1 MVLVNLQTLKKTIPK
16 PIKELVV
23 DIKTRT
29 IDSWRKKQLVKKIF
43 KKHEKLVTNLQAK
56 KKINVLFLVIHSS
69 IWKVDN
75 IFKRMQEDPFFNV
88 EILICPYVQFGEQ
101 RMQEEMIQA
110 YDFFKKKGYPVTKA
124 QKKDGT
130 WVKLQEIKPDI
141 VFFTNPHNLTRK
153 EYYEDA
159 YLNYLSCYVPYHHE
173 VTSYGGNNYQYN
185 QMFHNAMW
193 LIFSPHNASFE
204 IYKNINHAKGKNV
217 FVTGYPMLEA
227 LFKNKDKCSD
237 SRVYSEENT
246 WKNNDNRLRVIWAPH
261 HTIEAG
267 MLPWSNF
274 LQYAE
279 KIKTL
284 AESKQKSIVWSF
296 KPHPILKPKL
306 YDHFDWGKT
315 RTDAFYTFWENQ
327 EYTQLDLGEYESLF
341 EQSDAMI
348 HDSSSFLAEYLYFKK
363 PVLYMMA
370 KNNDSS
376 FFTEFGKNA
385 LACSRMAS
393 NFKEIESF
401 IDNLAVSNIK
411 GITDVHSDFYDN
423 ELSAYFH
430 PLLPSEKIINKI
442 KERIGHD

>member
-1 MVLVNLQTLKKTIPK
+1 MLQILKKTLPK
-16 PIKELVV
+16 PVKEFVV
-23 DIKTRT
+23 EIKTKT
-29 IDSWRKKQLVKKIF
+29 IDSWRKKQLARKIL
-43 KKHEKLVTNLQAK
+43 KKHEELVANLQGNE
-56 KKINVLFLVIHSS
+56 KIKVLFLVIHSS

-75 IFKRMQEDPFFNV
+75 IFKRMQADSYFNV
-88 EILICPYVQFGEQ
+88 EILICPYVQFGEE
-101 RMQEEMIQA
+101 RMQEEMAQA

-124 QKKDGT
+124 QKEDGA
-130 WVKLQEIKPDI
+130 WVKLQQIKPDI

-173 VTSYGGNNYQYN
+173 VTSYGGNIYQYD

-193 LIFSPHNASFE
+193 LIFSPHNASFD
-204 IYKNINHAKGKNV
+204 IYKNINHAKGNNV
-217 FVTGYPMLEA
+217 FVTGYPLLEG
-227 LFKNKDKCSD
+227 LFKNNDKLSH
-237 SRVYSEENT
+237 SKVYCKEGA
-246 WKNNDNRLRVIWAPH
+246 WKNNDKRLRVIWAPH

-284 AESKQKSIVWSF
+284 AVSKQESIVWSF

-315 RTDAFYTFWENQ
+315 RTDAFYSFWKEQ
-327 EYTQLDLGEYESLF
+327 EFTQLDLGEYESLF

-370 KNNDSS
+370 KNNNLS
-376 FFTEFGKNA
+376 FFTDFGKKA
-385 LACSRMAS
+385 LASSRTAS
-393 NFKEIESF
+393 NFMEIETF
-401 IDNLAVSNIK
+401 IDNLAINNIR
-411 GITDVHSDFYDN
+411 GITDAHIDFYDN
-423 ELSAYFH
+423 ELSVYFQ
-430 PLLPSEKIINKI
+430 PLLPSEKLIDKI